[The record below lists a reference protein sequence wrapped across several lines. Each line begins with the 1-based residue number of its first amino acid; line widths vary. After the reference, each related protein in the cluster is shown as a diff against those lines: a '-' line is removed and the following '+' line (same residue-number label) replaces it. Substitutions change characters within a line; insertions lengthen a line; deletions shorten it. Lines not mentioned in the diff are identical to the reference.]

1 MLESCLRQLCHVSRP
16 PASCICC
23 VYASAADSG
32 TTGTHRVFPYL
43 AEVALRAGTFL
54 LPLKSFG
61 PSHSNPESSKPRA
74 WSTTVPL
81 GTWRHYLWTGLCT
94 LQRQSERAALPGG
107 TMGGREGDLPW
118 DVVESSLEVHRDL
131 PHEAGRTPR
140 SQRPHTQLAGVRT
153 ALRRDFNPKNL
164 PPVRGCPAR
173 SPQEPEAGRGSHPCP
188 YRGRGASCL
197 RAPWAFVQCILP
209 CVLEIMTALG
219 RTKSNK
225 FSFQVPP

>member
-1 MLESCLRQLCHVSRP
+1 MLESCLRRLCHVSWP
-16 PASCICC
+16 SAGCICC

-74 WSTTVPL
+74 WRTTVPL

-107 TMGGREGDLPW
+107 TTGGREGGGFA
-118 DVVESSLEVHRDL
+118 V
-131 PHEAGRTPR
+131 GRGR
-140 SQRPHTQLAGVRT
+140 EQFGSAQRPSPRGWKDTKVPASSYATGRC
-153 ALRRDFNPKNL
+153 KNRL
-164 PPVRGCPAR
+164 TPGLQIQEPSSSEGMPCSQPPGAR
-173 SPQEPEAGRGSHPCP
+173 SWERVPSVPRERQ
-188 YRGRGASCL
+188 SCF
-197 RAPWAFVQCILP
+197 RAPWAFAQCVLP